1 MKALKICVG
10 IVLAAVILVAVLAG
24 VLLSVLAKRPA
35 VPEDYTATVET
46 GGPLEERYL
55 AMGGHDVSYF
65 ESGAMMSFKK
75 YEIHYPSDI
84 ASMDD
89 PLPAVVFVNGT
100 GVTGSKYP
108 ALQKHLASW
117 GFITIATEEE
127 YAWNG
132 FSAEMCVRYLEL
144 LNQYEGEVEGGAN
157 PLLGK
162 VDLGRVGITGTPRAV
177 SGSSTLSLIRSTPTV
192 TRRLSS

>member
-84 ASMDD
+84 ASMD
-89 PLPAVVFVNGT
+89 
-100 GVTGSKYP
+100 
-108 ALQKHLASW
+108 
-117 GFITIATEEE
+117 
-127 YAWNG
+127 
-132 FSAEMCVRYLEL
+132 
-144 LNQYEGEVEGGAN
+144 
-157 PLLGK
+157 
-162 VDLGRVGITGTPRAV
+162 
-177 SGSSTLSLIRSTPTV
+177 LSLIHILEGRGPIYSGIVVWRVPV
-192 TRRLSS
+192 RRVPRDCHIHPEHDIA